1 MGVGGQDTF
10 SQSQDFLRDTGIGGA
25 DSELTMLWEGS
36 GNIWALNNVR
46 TNSAMQLYSY
56 DLSQASGVIFFNNDG
71 RSVVLDA
78 VIQEPW
84 APADSPNLIG
94 R

>member
-1 MGVGGQDTF
+1 
-10 SQSQDFLRDTGIGGA
+10 
-25 DSELTMLWEGS
+25 
-36 GNIWALNNVR
+36 VR
-46 TNSAMQLYSY
+46 INSAMQLFSH
-56 DLSQASGVIFFNNDG
+56 DLSRQSGLIFFNDDG

-78 VIQEPW
+78 VTQTPW

>member
-1 MGVGGQDTF
+1 MGVGSQDDF
-10 SQSQDFLRDTGIGGA
+10 AEAQDFLGDTGVGGA
-25 DSELTMLWEGS
+25 SSELTMLWEGS

-46 TNSAMQLYSY
+46 TNSAMQLYSH
-56 DLSQASGVIFFNNDG
+56 DLSQASGVIFFNNNG

-78 VIQEPW
+78 VVQEPW